1 MQTTS
6 LPLKAVPSVRADVI
20 TCALEAGLP
29 ADLDTLAASADPAR
43 AFLRRAW
50 YKADAGFGLCTLL
63 ARRRDGTPVVAIP
76 TRPFGPMVMRARA
89 VSSSYWPFRSF
100 PMAKDATDAEIAALL
115 DCAIIQRALGPT
127 LRIGP
132 VYNDDPAVVRLS
144 RVAQSMGW
152 TVITRV
158 LGQTFIQDVSSG
170 GAGQAV
176 GQAWASKSRQRK
188 VRAYERKLEEAHG
201 PLTVRTFSGPDWNPA
216 VVADLRMIEANSWV
230 GTTTDLSG
238 AKFLNPANLAH
249 WQTAISD
256 SVLAQQLS
264 ATILYASGK
273 PIAFSFD
280 LRSGN
285 VQYGIA
291 SSYHETMAK
300 FSPGQIVTQRL
311 IARSI
316 AHGVTSIDWG
326 SGDSGYKRAL
336 GAEPGAQIID
346 LLFVRGQVLA
356 AALKPRWEMTGESG
370 SKAISEGFA
379 ASLGE
384 INRSNVVRF
393 EHVLLPGLALAAA
406 AAALTE

>member
-1 MQTTS
+1 MHTS
-6 LPLKAVPSVRADVI
+6 AITQKAMPSARADVI

-29 ADLDTLAASADPAR
+29 ADLDTLAATADPAR

-76 TRPFGPMVMRARA
+76 TRPIGPMVMRARA

-100 PMAKDATDAEIAALL
+100 PMASDATDAEIAALL

-132 VYNDDPAVVRLS
+132 VYDDDPAVERLS

-152 TVITRV
+152 TVMTRV
-158 LGQTFIQDVSSG
+158 LGQTFVQDVTPG
-170 GAGQAV
+170 GA

-188 VRAYERKLEEAHG
+188 VRACERKLEEAHG
-201 PLTVRTFSGPDWNPA
+201 PLTVRTITGPDWNPA
-216 VVADLRMIEANSWV
+216 VIADLRVIEANSWV

-249 WQTAISD
+249 WQAVISD

-264 ATILYASGK
+264 ATILYAGNA

-280 LRSGN
+280 LRSGSI
-285 VQYGIA
+285 QYGIA
-291 SSYHETMAK
+291 SSYHEAMAR
-300 FSPGQIVTQRL
+300 FSPGQIVTQHL
-311 IARSI
+311 IAHSI
-316 AHGVTSIDWG
+316 AQGVTSIDWG

-336 GAEPGAQIID
+336 GAEPGAQIVD

-356 AALKPRWEMTGESG
+356 AALKPRWERTGESG
-370 SKAISEGFA
+370 SKAIAEGFA